1 MDKEEIKG
9 EEEEKDGEEERM
21 ERGGVGGRRKKMR
34 EKNWSRRKVKKSLRI
49 VKVFH
54 IFVKD
59 RNDIFRE
66 LALLVLFKD

>member
-1 MDKEEIKG
+1 
-9 EEEEKDGEEERM
+9 M
-21 ERGGVGGRRKKMR
+21 ERGVGRRRKKMR

-54 IFVKD
+54 VFVKD

-66 LALLVLFKD
+66 MALLVLFKD

>member
-1 MDKEEIKG
+1 MKG
-9 EEEEKDGEEERM
+9 EEEEKDGEEETM
-21 ERGGVGGRRKKMR
+21 ERGGGGGRRKMR

-49 VKVFH
+49 MKVFH

>member
-1 MDKEEIKG
+1 MKG

-21 ERGGVGGRRKKMR
+21 ERGGGGGRRKMR

-49 VKVFH
+49 MKVFH

-59 RNDIFRE
+59 RNNTFRE
-66 LALLVLFKD
+66 LALLILFKD